1 MSRLAG
7 DLVSRRTFGLL
18 FGSTIASTL
27 AVPGIPGIA
36 EAQEG
41 TVDVETM
48 VGALR
53 GRRRTRGGPA
63 PSGPAPSSPE
73 IDRFFELRR
82 HRGPNLQEREE
93 LQKIISATGRPQIDL
108 TVYFA
113 FNSAWIEPNAAAV
126 LGNLGQALRHP
137 DLRGQRF
144 GIFGHTDAVGSAQY
158 NLELSTRRADSVRQF
173 LIATFSISP
182 DALLAVGYGFERLK
196 NPRNPYADENRRVQV
211 VNLTG

>member
-1 MSRLAG
+1 MSRLA
-7 DLVSRRTFGLL
+7 DQSLSRRTFGVLL
-18 FGSTIASTL
+18 GSTIASTL
-27 AVPGIPGIA
+27 PLPGMP
-36 EAQEG
+36 
-41 TVDVETM
+41 TM
-48 VGALR
+48 VRAQDTTQQEILEGL
-53 GRRRTRGGPA
+53 RRRRRGGPA
-63 PSGPAPSSPE
+63 PDSSPA
-73 IDRFFELRR
+73 IDRMIETRR
-82 HRGPNLQEREE
+82 HRGPTLEEREE
-93 LQKIISATGRPQIDL
+93 VAKLATGRPQIDL

-113 FNSAWIEPNAAAV
+113 FNSAQIEPNAAVV

-158 NLELSTRRADSVRQF
+158 NLELSARRADSVRQF
-173 LIATFSISP
+173 LIATFSIGP